1 MNNSLKKKIEN
12 IQVNQAKTATAPD
25 FLKIQNIY
33 LILDTLILL
42 SIDFHRKPKA
52 VINQSQRLSSARQ
65 HICLN
70 IKIHFW
76 SSIHDDDI

>member
-1 MNNSLKKKIEN
+1 MNSSLKKKIEN

-42 SIDFHRKPKA
+42 SIDFHRKQKA
-52 VINQSQRLSSARQ
+52 VISQSRRLWSARQ
-65 HICLN
+65 HICLV
-70 IKIHFW
+70 IKIHLFL
-76 SSIHDDDI
+76 

>member
-1 MNNSLKKKIEN
+1 M
-12 IQVNQAKTATAPD
+12 QTATKTATAPD
-25 FLKIQNIY
+25 FLKMQNIY

-76 SSIHDDDI
+76 NSIHDDDI